1 MNERRDHYLAPVTD
15 NDTESVLDEAIDSL
29 ARLRA
34 MGGRGNAGVDLHL
47 LTSLI
52 DEATRRL
59 SGAVARARG
68 QDYSWAEIADLLGVT
83 RRVRGSATPGEPT
96 TTRRRSRT
104 GRERRGEAISRER
117 SRAKSARHFDAFDGE
132 LQCLQTI
139 DQAPRRR

>member
-1 MNERRDHYLAPVTD
+1 MFHGPGQPADVLGHAGVPSTRFTSKPRCMAVRAAMNERRDHYLAPVTD

-59 SGAVARARG
+59 SGGRCSSARPGLLMGGDRR
-68 QDYSWAEIADLLGVT
+68 SLGVT
-83 RRVRGSATPGEPT
+83 RASAWQRYAGRTDDDPTPVEDRP
-96 TTRRRSRT
+96 
-104 GRERRGEAISRER
+104 
-117 SRAKSARHFDAFDGE
+117 
-132 LQCLQTI
+132 
-139 DQAPRRR
+139 